1 MLNQLHLA
9 MLGLYKGDAK
19 ESSISARYTVM
30 PS

>member
-19 ESSISARYTVM
+19 SISARCTVM

>member
-19 ESSISARYTVM
+19 RIQHFCKVM